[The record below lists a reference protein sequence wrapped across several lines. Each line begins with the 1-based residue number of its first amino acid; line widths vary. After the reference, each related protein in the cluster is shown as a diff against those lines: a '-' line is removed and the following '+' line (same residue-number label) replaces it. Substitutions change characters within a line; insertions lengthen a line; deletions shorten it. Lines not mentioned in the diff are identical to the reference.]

1 MPNMRFTGFT
11 PNQAA
16 VVKLMAFGEVRVG
29 LIELSSLK
37 KAMGD
42 KCTSL
47 EFLKDLVQMAEPDL
61 KKLQENGAKIQWHKH
76 SRGEILYIP
85 QGWVTVEHV
94 HTSNN
99 LVYGI
104 RKSFM
109 RKSAGAVEN
118 FKLAV
123 DLYRASDRP
132 TKRLDSIVQLMG

>member
-61 KKLQENGAKIQWHKH
+61 KKLQDNGI
-76 SRGEILYIP
+76 
-85 QGWVTVEHV
+85 
-94 HTSNN
+94 
-99 LVYGI
+99 
-104 RKSFM
+104 
-109 RKSAGAVEN
+109 
-118 FKLAV
+118 KLASEV
-123 DLYRASDRP
+123 KERYPCSSPIA
-132 TKRLDSIVQLMG
+132 